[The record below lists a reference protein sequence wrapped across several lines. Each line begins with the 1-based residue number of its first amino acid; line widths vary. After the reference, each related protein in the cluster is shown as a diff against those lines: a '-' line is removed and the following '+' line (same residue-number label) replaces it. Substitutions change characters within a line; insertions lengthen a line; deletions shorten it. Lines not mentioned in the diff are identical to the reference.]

1 KRTHMHHKGRRPF
14 SIRRPGTSCGG
25 RRLFDRGRK
34 RTMPAAVFETRAGN
48 PVWRPPS
55 VWPGPETRNAGR
67 RFPKHLSDSTKMPLR
82 HSRRGLILF
91 RSIHIKFEF
100 AVSVVDSDLQ
110 AVFHITGDELF
121 CKRGFDMPLDEPF
134 QRTRAEL
141 GFVRF
146 V

>member
-1 KRTHMHHKGRRPF
+1 
-14 SIRRPGTSCGG
+14 
-25 RRLFDRGRK
+25 
-34 RTMPAAVFETRAGN
+34 MPAAGPNTGAWN
-48 PVWRPPS
+48 LTWRPPS
-55 VWPGPETRNAGR
+55 VGQGPETCYAVR
-67 RFPKHLSDSTKMPLR
+67 RLPKHLSDSTRMPLR
-82 HSRRGLILF
+82 HSRGGLILF

-100 AVSVVDSDLQ
+100 SVSVVDSDLQ